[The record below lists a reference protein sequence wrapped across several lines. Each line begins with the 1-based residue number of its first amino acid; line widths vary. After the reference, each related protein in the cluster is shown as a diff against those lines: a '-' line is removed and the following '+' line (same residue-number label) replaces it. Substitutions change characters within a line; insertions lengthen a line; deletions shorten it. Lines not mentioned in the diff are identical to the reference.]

1 MRHVQ
6 INYLVLTREKTEVSC
21 LNFHIRALILKYK
34 FRKVLFV
41 NSKLGKITLA
51 DINDY
56 ESTSVSQLNKI
67 VALQITLTLNFTPNS
82 QSSVTNMDTVK
93 MNNGVNIKKNN
104 FDLLFGREK
113 IQFQLNSGNKT
124 FFSQVEIAFCFS
136 NF

>member
-1 MRHVQ
+1 M
-6 INYLVLTREKTEVSC
+6 
-21 LNFHIRALILKYK
+21 
-34 FRKVLFV
+34 
-41 NSKLGKITLA
+41 GKITLA